1 MEKGAKRDGADTGN
15 PSVRYQYR
23 ILGEDFYKKIAL
35 NIAPSTNGIRRK
47 FKSIDWVMYAGA
59 KELYDYINIGQANIG
74 ITGAEAPPVYTNLAN
89 GAYGLFSTRS
99 INELKNFTLDT
110 EARDSL
116 KNSTITIQLNFQ

>member
-1 MEKGAKRDGADTGN
+1 
-15 PSVRYQYR
+15 
-23 ILGEDFYKKIAL
+23 
-35 NIAPSTNGIRRK
+35 
-47 FKSIDWVMYAGA
+47 
-59 KELYDYINIGQANIG
+59 INIGQANIG